1 MHSWTDAWGRWEM
14 YAGVDGGCMQ
24 GMDGRCR
31 EREDGCGRVGQMQG
45 DPPTVHMNNYGS
57 GQGMQIVSC
66 SDPSHR
72 TPSDPHPIPSHHS
85 HYQCHSRSH
94 THTHSRP
101 HSQSRSPIPLEELP
115 LYLESKLNIDPMKSA
130 KPGSVAPLK
139 PLLTAYCPIFR
150 FVRDAITQH
159 NATHI
164 VHQRQNNGRAAKLNN
179 NREAQRAAM
188 E

>member
-130 KPGSVAPLK
+130 NTVLVMLITLYGMLK
-139 PLLTAYCPIFR
+139 SGRSTGTSALFEY
-150 FVRDAITQH
+150 
-159 NATHI
+159 ATIWRGH
-164 VHQRQNNGRAAKLNN
+164 
-179 NREAQRAAM
+179 
-188 E
+188 